1 MADVMTAHPPQTSFD
16 TPLDDLSGFVTPLS
30 GNIRHMDL
38 AVEGMRC
45 AGCMAKVEREMGKL
59 DGVTKARVNFA
70 SRRLVL
76 EWHDAAQSPQ
86 GLVAVLEKLGFRAY
100 PFDPAALEKSADQ
113 EGRQLLRCLA
123 IAGFA
128 AANIMLLSVSV
139 WSGNASDITSE
150 TRDLFHLLSALI
162 AIPAAYFAGQ
172 PFFRSAASAI
182 KARTLNMDVPISLA
196 VVLAISMSLYQ
207 TFTHA
212 HHAYFDSAIML
223 LFFLLIGRYL
233 DHMMRRKT
241 RDFAQNLAALKAEKA
256 SLIGSGGVVRDIP
269 VSAVETGDR
278 VLVRAGERIAVDGI
292 VEEGTSEID
301 QAMVTGETAFA
312 PAGPGMQVYAGT
324 LNMGGALTVRV
335 TAADSGTLLDE
346 VNALLEKAGS
356 HRHRFV
362 ALADRAA
369 QVYAP
374 FVHAIAALT
383 FAGWMALGAGWEFS
397 LLTAIAV
404 LIITC
409 PCALGLAVPAV
420 QVVASG
426 LLFRHGVLLNGG
438 DALERL
444 ADADMVV
451 FDKTGTLTLP
461 VHTLDDGLD
470 DAEGLYGPAMQ
481 AARRLALSSRHPLAA
496 ALTAEAGDLAPYD
509 NAQEEAGRGISAEV
523 EGQTLRLGSADFVA
537 VSDEAHQAAL
547 RAHPLSSLI
556 WFRAGEAPARPIAVR
571 QTLRADAVETV
582 KTLRD
587 RLGLE
592 IEILS
597 GDRDEAV
604 AEAARA
610 LGVATWQ
617 AALKPADK
625 IAYIEALQASGRK
638 VLMVGDGLNDAPAL
652 AAAHVSLSPITAVHL
667 SQAAADA
674 VFTGDALAPVA
685 SAVRLSRGARRIMA
699 ENLWLS
705 AGYNFIA
712 VPVAVLGF
720 VTPLIAALAM
730 SGSSV
735 IVTLNALRMRF
746 SKG

>member
-1 MADVMTAHPPQTSFD
+1 MADVMTAHPTPTSFD
-16 TPLDDLSGFVTPLS
+16 TPLDELAGFVTSLS
-30 GNIRHMDL
+30 GGIRHMDL

-45 AGCMAKVEREMGKL
+45 AGCMAKVEREMGKRE
-59 DGVTKARVNFA
+59 GITKARVNFA

-76 EWHDAAQSPQ
+76 EWEGESQSPE
-86 GLVAVLEKLGFRAY
+86 GLVAAIEKLGFRAY
-100 PFDPAALEKSADQ
+100 PFDPAALEKSADK

-172 PFFRSAASAI
+172 PFFRSALSAL

-196 VVLAISMSLYQ
+196 VLLAISMSLYQ

-256 SLIGSGGVVRDIP
+256 SLIGPGGAVRDVP
-269 VSAVETGDR
+269 VSAVGAGDR

-292 VEEGTSEID
+292 VEDGSSEID

-312 PAGPGMQVYAGT
+312 PAGPGTQVYAGT

-369 QVYAP
+369 RIYAP

-383 FAGWMALGAGWEFS
+383 FIGWMVLGAGWEFS

-426 LLFRHGVLLNGG
+426 MLFRHGVLLNGG

-461 VHTLDDGLD
+461 LHSLDEDPGLD
-470 DAEGLYGPAMQ
+470 PETMKL
-481 AARRLALSSRHPLAA
+481 ARRLALSSRHPLAA
-496 ALTAEAGDLAPYD
+496 ALTVEAPNLAPFD
-509 NAQEEAGRGISAEV
+509 NAQEESGRGISAEV
-523 EGQTLRLGSADFVA
+523 NGQTLMLGSADFCDVGA
-537 VSDEAHQAAL
+537 ADHEAAL
-547 RAHPLSSLI
+547 KAYPLSSLI
-556 WFRAGEAPARPIAVR
+556 WFRSGDAAASPIAVR
-571 QTLRADAVETV
+571 QTLRDDAVETV
-582 KTLRD
+582 RTLCD
-587 RLGLE
+587 GLGMD

-597 GDRDEAV
+597 GDRTEAV
-604 AEAARA
+604 CEAART
-610 LGVATWQ
+610 LGVSAWK
-617 AALKPADK
+617 AGLKPAEK
-625 IAYIEALQASGRK
+625 IAHIEALQASGRK

-674 VFTGDALAPVA
+674 VFTGDALSPVV
-685 SAVRLSRGARRIMA
+685 SAIRLSRGARQIMA
-699 ENLWLS
+699 QNLWLS
-705 AGYNFIA
+705 AGYNVIA
-712 VPVAVLGF
+712 VPIAVLGF

-735 IVTLNALRMRF
+735 IVTLNALRMRL
-746 SKG
+746 SKA

>member
-1 MADVMTAHPPQTSFD
+1 MTAHPSQTTFD
-16 TPLDDLSGFVTPLS
+16 PPRDDLSGFVTALS
-30 GNIRHMDL
+30 GGVRHMDL

-45 AGCMAKVEREMGKL
+45 AGCMAKVEREIGKL
-59 DGVTKARVNFA
+59 DGVSKARVNFA
-70 SRRLVL
+70 SRRLAL
-76 EWHDAAQSPQ
+76 EWDGDSQSPQ
-86 GLVAVLEKLGFRAY
+86 GLVAAIEKLGFRAY
-100 PFDPAALEKSADQ
+100 PFDPESLEKSADQ
-113 EGRQLLRCLA
+113 EGRELLRCLA

-150 TRDLFHLLSALI
+150 TRDLFHLISALI

-172 PFFRSAASAI
+172 PFFRSAVSAL

-256 SLIGSGGVVRDIP
+256 SLIGPDGAARDVP
-269 VSAVETGDR
+269 VSAVDPGDR
-278 VLVRAGERIAVDGI
+278 VLVRAGERIAVDGV
-292 VEEGTSEID
+292 VEDGQSEID

-312 PAGPGMQVYAGT
+312 PASPGTQVYAGT
-324 LNMGGALTVRV
+324 LNMGGTLTVRV
-335 TAADSGTLLDE
+335 TAASAGTLLDE

-356 HRHRFV
+356 HRHKFV

-374 FVHAIAALT
+374 FVHAIAAMT
-383 FAGWMALGAGWEFS
+383 FLGWMMLGAGWEFS

-426 LLFRHGVLLNGG
+426 MLFRNGVLLNGG

-461 VHTLDDGLD
+461 VHSLDEDPGLD
-470 DAEGLYGPAMQ
+470 ADSMC

-496 ALTAEAGDLAPYD
+496 ALAADASDLAPFD
-509 NAQEEAGRGISAEV
+509 NAQEEAGRGITADV
-523 EGQTLRLGSADFVA
+523 DGMTLKLGSAEFCA
-537 VSDEAHQAAL
+537 VGDKALQAAL
-547 RAHPLSSLI
+547 RAFPLSSLI
-556 WFRAGEAPARPIAVR
+556 WFRKGDEPAHPIAVR
-571 QTLRADAVETV
+571 QTLRSDAAETLAA
-582 KTLRD
+582 LRD
-587 RLGLE
+587 RLGMD

-597 GDRDEAV
+597 GDREEAV
-604 AEAARA
+604 AEAAHA
-610 LGVATWQ
+610 LDVARWQ
-617 AALKPADK
+617 AGLKPAEK
-625 IAYIEALQASGRK
+625 IAHIEALQASGRK

-674 VFTGDALAPVA
+674 VFIGDALAPVA

-712 VPVAVLGF
+712 VPIAVLGF

-735 IVTLNALRMRF
+735 IVTLNALRMRL
-746 SKG
+746 KRA

>member
-1 MADVMTAHPPQTSFD
+1 MTAHPAQTAFD
-16 TPLDDLSGFVTPLS
+16 DPLDDLSGFVTTLS
-30 GNIRHMDL
+30 GGARHMDL

-70 SRRLVL
+70 SRRLAL
-76 EWHDAAQSPQ
+76 EWSADSQSPQ
-86 GLVAVLEKLGFRAY
+86 GLVAAIEKLGFRAY
-100 PFDPAALEKSADQ
+100 PFDPASLEKSADK

-123 IAGFA
+123 VAGFA

-139 WSGNASDITSE
+139 WSGNATDITGE
-150 TRDLFHLLSALI
+150 TRDLFHLISALI

-172 PFFRSAASAI
+172 PFFRSALSALR
-182 KARTLNMDVPISLA
+182 ARTLNMDVPISLA

-212 HHAYFDSAIML
+212 KHAYFDSAIML

-256 SLIGSGGVVRDIP
+256 SLIGSDGAVRDVP
-269 VSAVETGDR
+269 VSAVDPGDR
-278 VLVRAGERIAVDGI
+278 VLVRAGERISVDGI
-292 VEEGTSEID
+292 VEDGQSEID

-312 PAGPGMQVYAGT
+312 PAGPGTQVYAGT
-324 LNMGGALTVRV
+324 LNMGGALTIRV
-335 TAADSGTLLDE
+335 TAASAGTLLDE

-383 FAGWMALGAGWEFS
+383 FIGWMVLGAGWEFS

-426 LLFRHGVLLNGG
+426 MLFRNGVLLNGG
-438 DALERL
+438 DALERI

-461 VHTLDDGLD
+461 VHSLDEDPGLGA
-470 DAEGLYGPAMQ
+470 DAMT

-496 ALTAEAGDLAPYD
+496 ALAADAQDLTPLD
-509 NAQEEAGRGISAEV
+509 TAQEEAGRGIAAEIDG
-523 EGQTLRLGSADFVA
+523 EMLKLGSADFCDVPEQTLNDA
-537 VSDEAHQAAL
+537 LAAF
-547 RAHPLSSLI
+547 PLSSLI
-556 WFRAGEAPARPIAVR
+556 WFRKGDAPAHPIAVR
-571 QTLRADAVETV
+571 QTLRADAAETV
-582 KTLRD
+582 ATLRD
-587 RLGLE
+587 RFGMD

-597 GDRDEAV
+597 GDREEAV
-604 AEAARA
+604 ADAAEA
-610 LGVATWQ
+610 LGVTCWQ
-617 AALKPADK
+617 AGLKPAEK
-625 IAYIEALQASGRK
+625 IARIDALQASGRK

-674 VFTGDALAPVA
+674 VFIGDALAPVA
-685 SAVRLSRGARRIMA
+685 AAIRLSRGARKIMA

-705 AGYNFIA
+705 AVYNFIA
-712 VPVAVLGF
+712 VPIAVLGF

-735 IVTLNALRMRF
+735 IVTMNALRMRLNRA
-746 SKG
+746 